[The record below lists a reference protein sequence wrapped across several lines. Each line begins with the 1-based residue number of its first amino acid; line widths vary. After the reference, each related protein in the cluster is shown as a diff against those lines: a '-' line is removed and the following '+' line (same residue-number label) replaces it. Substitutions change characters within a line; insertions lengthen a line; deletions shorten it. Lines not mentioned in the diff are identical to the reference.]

1 MPALNAKDGGK
12 RRFILCET
20 EDYADTLTAERVRRV
35 IRGCEFSGTQQVD
48 LMDAVK
54 VTWTTFSKDKAR
66 NELMDRID
74 GIENLERGNY
84 DKIEKKITD
93 GVLTIVGQKQV
104 KQKMPGL
111 GVSFTYLEIG
121 EAMGL
126 ERLLA
131 ETPGT
136 LPSFAALARYLFFT
150 ATGHTLAVDGM
161 DTMDKAKRGKAK
173 AKPAPMDAPVLIG
186 ETAVW
191 RIYLHYRPDLAWLR
205 SPAAAFTRTQ
215 AEAIAAESKGTGRQA
230 LVFAASKFINHKS
243 LRELKVDFAQLP
255 YALHRVQAE

>member
-1 MPALNAKDGGK
+1 MSVTFSSPSRRNRCRSYGADASCWAKAIKISALRACARALILDSFAGSGTTAHAVPALNAKDGGK

-173 AKPAPMDAPVLIG
+173 AKPAPMDA
-186 ETAVW
+186 
-191 RIYLHYRPDLAWLR
+191 
-205 SPAAAFTRTQ
+205 
-215 AEAIAAESKGTGRQA
+215 
-230 LVFAASKFINHKS
+230 N
-243 LRELKVDFAQLP
+243 KV
-255 YALHRVQAE
+255 